1 MSTLDK
7 IKKLGKTLYPTGRA
21 FKIPFGGVFDK
32 LNSALSESEQ
42 RAFDDAVSILDSAL
56 PDNNNF
62 TTGDATDWERR
73 LGLITNPSVPLSDR
87 KLAIIRK
94 MRHPGNI
101 PARQNFL
108 YLQGQLQDAGFDV
121 FVFENIFP
129 TTPDGIIWT
138 ARAEAEANTWRSVT
152 HGNGLFAAV
161 STDGTNQVMTSPDGI
176 IWTSRLAPESNT
188 WRGITHGNGLFVAVA
203 QDGTFRVMTSPDGII
218 WTSRSAPEANTWR
231 DVTFGNGLFVAVSR
245 TGGANRVMT
254 SPDGINW
261 TARIAAQANQWSSVT
276 FGNGLFV
283 AVSTT
288 GTFRVMTSPD
298 GITWTSRS
306 ATELNSWQCVTFGN
320 GLFVAVSSNGTDRV
334 MTSPDGI
341 TWTARSAAEANSWRC
356 VAFGNGLYA
365 AVSSDIDDTNQV
377 MTSPDGINWTAQ
389 SAAEVNAW
397 KDITYGDGLF
407 VAVSDTGTNRVMT
420 SPDSSGTKTAFDVA
434 SLAGTDV
441 AVHGGIE
448 HGEMEHG
455 QIGEQGI
462 TLIANFID
470 EDKDA
475 NFDTGATLRSTF
487 FVGANPIGTFADVL
501 KAREDEFRQLILKIK
516 PVSSIGFLFI
526 NFN

>member
-1 MSTLDK
+1 MTTLDK
-7 IKKLGKTLYPTGRA
+7 IKKLGKALYPTGRA

-56 PDNNNF
+56 PDNDNF

-73 LGLITNPSVPLSDR
+73 LGLITNPAVPLSDR

-94 MRHPGNI
+94 IRHPGNI

-108 YLQGQLQDAGFDV
+108 YLQGQLQDAGFNV
-121 FVFENIFP
+121 FVFENRFP
-129 TTPDGIIWT
+129 TYPDGF
-138 ARAEAEANTWRSVT
+138 E
-152 HGNGLFAAV
+152 
-161 STDGTNQVMTSPDGI
+161 
-176 IWTSRLAPESNT
+176 
-188 WRGITHGNGLFVAVA
+188 
-203 QDGTFRVMTSPDGII
+203 
-218 WTSRSAPEANTWR
+218 
-231 DVTFGNGLFVAVSR
+231 
-245 TGGANRVMT
+245 
-254 SPDGINW
+254 
-261 TARIAAQANQWSSVT
+261 
-276 FGNGLFV
+276 
-283 AVSTT
+283 
-288 GTFRVMTSPD
+288 
-298 GITWTSRS
+298 
-306 ATELNSWQCVTFGN
+306 
-320 GLFVAVSSNGTDRV
+320 
-334 MTSPDGI
+334 
-341 TWTARSAAEANSWRC
+341 
-356 VAFGNGLYA
+356 
-365 AVSSDIDDTNQV
+365 
-377 MTSPDGINWTAQ
+377 
-389 SAAEVNAW
+389 
-397 KDITYGDGLF
+397 
-407 VAVSDTGTNRVMT
+407 
-420 SPDSSGTKTAFDVA
+420 TKTAFDVA